1 MVAGILTL
9 ILGENEIVDKVFG
22 GLAVI
27 VPAVAYCIVEGSI
40 DRTNV
45 KTVVEAT
52 KDTAEKL
59 GASDKVTDIFNSFG
73 DVVDAVLPEE
83 EKKTDDQ

>member
-1 MVAGILTL
+1 MIAGILTL

-40 DRTNV
+40 DRTSA
-45 KTVVEAT
+45 KTVVDAT

-59 GASDKVTDIFNSFG
+59 GASDKVADVLYSFG
-73 DVVDAVLPEE
+73 DVIDAVLPED
-83 EKKTDDQ
+83 KTDDQ

>member
-1 MVAGILTL
+1 MIAGILTL
-9 ILGENEIVDKVFG
+9 ILGENEIFDKVFG

-40 DRTNV
+40 DRTNA
-45 KTVVEAT
+45 KTVVDAT

-59 GASDKVTDIFNSFG
+59 GASDKVTNVFNSLG
-73 DVVDAVLPEE
+73 DVIDAVLPED
-83 EKKTDDQ
+83 KTDDQ